1 MKRAFVTGGSG
12 FLGGALIQTLR
23 ERGIAT
29 VALARSDEAAA
40 KVVALGA
47 TVARGDLDSANVA
60 DLRDCDVVFHS
71 AAMTKEHGTLAEHRK
86 VNVEGTRAILDV
98 AQRAGVPRFV
108 HVSTEA
114 VLADGHPILRADE
127 NVPYPV
133 RPAGPYP
140 ISKGEAERVVLAAN
154 REGFATVII
163 RPRFIWGIGDTSLL
177 PQIAEAVERG
187 KFAWI
192 GGGHYPSSTCNVA
205 NAVEGALL
213 AAERGKP
220 GEIYFLTDGAP
231 VDFRDFLTKL
241 LATRGV
247 AAGDRTVPKWVA
259 RVVAATTSWMR
270 VPPVTK
276 TAIALVGHEV
286 TVVDDKARAELGYV
300 GRVSIDEGL
309 ARMQTSSVSSAL

>member
-12 FLGGALIQTLR
+12 FLGGALIQALR
-23 ERGIAT
+23 ERGIEV
-29 VALARSDEAAA
+29 VALARSDDAAA

-47 TVARGDLDSANVA
+47 KASRGDLDSVNVE
-60 DLRDCDVVFHS
+60 DLRGCDVVFHS
-71 AAMTKEHGTLAEHRK
+71 AALTKEHGTLAEHRK
-86 VNVEGTRAILDV
+86 VNVEGTRAIV
-98 AQRAGVPRFV
+98 EAAQRAGVSRFV

-127 NVPYPV
+127 NVPYPA

-140 ISKGEAERVVLAAN
+140 ISKGEAERIVLAAN
-154 REGFATVII
+154 RTGFATVII
-163 RPRFIWGIGDTSLL
+163 RPRFIWGVGDTSLL
-177 PQIAEAVERG
+177 PQIAEAVEHG

-192 GGGHYPSSTCNVA
+192 GGGRYPTSTCNVA

-213 AAERGKP
+213 AAERGAP

-231 VDFRDFLTKL
+231 VEFRAFLTKL

-247 AAGDRTVPKWVA
+247 TARERTVPKWVA
-259 RVVAATTSWMR
+259 RLVAATTAWMR
-270 VPPVTK
+270 TPPVTK

-286 TVVDDKARAELGYV
+286 TVVDDKARAQLGYAS
-300 GRVSIDEGL
+300 RVSIDEGL
-309 ARMQTSSVSSAL
+309 ARMQTPSVSS

>member
-12 FLGGALIQTLR
+12 FLGGALIQALR
-23 ERGIAT
+23 ERGIET
-29 VALARSDEAAA
+29 VALARSDDAAA

-47 TVARGDLDSANVA
+47 TASRGDLDSVNVEN
-60 DLRDCDVVFHS
+60 LRGCDVVFHS
-71 AAMTKEHGTLAEHRK
+71 AAMTKEHATLAEHRK
-86 VNVEGTRAILDV
+86 VNVEGTRALLDA
-98 AQRAGVPRFV
+98 AQRAAVPRFV

-140 ISKGEAERVVLAAN
+140 ISKGEAERIVLAAN
-154 REGFATVII
+154 HPGFATVII
-163 RPRFIWGIGDTSLL
+163 RPRFIWGVGDTSLL

-192 GGGHYPSSTCNVA
+192 GGGHYPSSTCNIA

-241 LATRGV
+241 LAARGV
-247 AAGDRTVPKWVA
+247 TARERTVPKWVA
-259 RVVAATTSWMR
+259 RLVASTTSWMR
-270 VPPVTK
+270 NPPVTK

-286 TVVDDKARAELGYV
+286 TVVDDKARTQLGYAS
-300 GRVSIDEGL
+300 RVSIDEGL
-309 ARMQTSSVSSAL
+309 ARMQTPSVSSGS

>member
-12 FLGGALIQTLR
+12 FLGGALIQGLR
-23 ERGIAT
+23 ERGIET
-29 VALARSDEAAA
+29 VALARSDDAAA

-47 TVARGDLDSANVA
+47 TASRGDLDSVNVE
-60 DLRDCDVVFHS
+60 DLRGCDVVFHS
-71 AAMTKEHGTLAEHRK
+71 AAMTKEHATLAEHRK
-86 VNVEGTRAILDV
+86 VNVEGTRALLDA

-140 ISKGEAERVVLAAN
+140 ISKGEAERIVLAAN
-154 REGFATVII
+154 HPGFATVII

-192 GGGHYPSSTCNVA
+192 GGGHYPSSTCNIA

-241 LATRGV
+241 LAARGV
-247 AAGDRTVPKWVA
+247 TARERTVPKWVA
-259 RVVAATTSWMR
+259 RLVASTTSWMR
-270 VPPVTK
+270 NPPVTK

-286 TVVDDKARAELGYV
+286 TVVDDKARTQLGYAS
-300 GRVSIDEGL
+300 RVSIDEGL
-309 ARMQTSSVSSAL
+309 ARMQTPSVSSGS

>member
-12 FLGGALIQTLR
+12 FLGGALIQGLR
-23 ERGIAT
+23 ERGIET

-47 TVARGDLDSANVA
+47 TASRGDLDSVNVE
-60 DLRDCDVVFHS
+60 DLRGCDVVFHS
-71 AAMTKEHGTLAEHRK
+71 AAMTKEHATLAEHRK
-86 VNVEGTRAILDV
+86 VNVEGTRALLDA

-140 ISKGEAERVVLAAN
+140 ISKGEAERIVLAAN
-154 REGFATVII
+154 HPGFATVII

-192 GGGHYPSSTCNVA
+192 GGGHYPSSTCNIA

-241 LATRGV
+241 LAARGV
-247 AAGDRTVPKWVA
+247 TARERTVPKWVA
-259 RVVAATTSWMR
+259 RLVASTTSWMR
-270 VPPVTK
+270 NPPVTR

-286 TVVDDKARAELGYV
+286 TVVDDKARTQLGYAS
-300 GRVSIDEGL
+300 RVSIDEGL
-309 ARMQTSSVSSAL
+309 ARMQTPSVSSGS